1 LLRVGITGGIGSGKS
16 TVCRLFAH
24 LGVPVYAADQAAKRL
39 MREDSALIKRV
50 QDAFGPE
57 SYLNGEPNRPFLAQ
71 SVFGNPE
78 KLELLNSLVHPAVFQ
93 DFETWC
99 ALQKDAP
106 YVIKEAAIMFES
118 GSYKQVHTVVVVAA
132 PLDLRLQ
139 RVKERDGLSDEDIL
153 KRMASQMPQEALIDR
168 ADAVIHNDGS
178 HSLIKQ
184 VMQLHQRFLKSAEQ
198 TGEMP

>member
-1 LLRVGITGGIGSGKS
+1 
-16 TVCRLFAH
+16 
-24 LGVPVYAADQAAKRL
+24 
-39 MREDSALIKRV
+39 MREDPALIKRV

-71 SVFGNPE
+71 IVFGHPE

-99 ALQKDAP
+99 AMQQHAP

-118 GSYKQVHTVVVVAA
+118 GSYKQVHTVVAVAA

-139 RVKERDGLSDEDIL
+139 RVKARDGLADEDIL
-153 KRMASQMPQEALIDR
+153 KRIAAQMPQETLISR

-184 VMQLHQRFLKSAEQ
+184 VIQLHQRFLKTAEE
-198 TGEMP
+198 TREIL

>member
-1 LLRVGITGGIGSGKS
+1 MLRVGITGGIGSGKS
-16 TVCRLFAH
+16 TVCRLFAY

-39 MREDSALIKRV
+39 MREDAALIQGV
-50 QDAFGPE
+50 QEAFGPE
-57 SYLNGEPNRPFLAQ
+57 SYLNGEPNRQFLAH
-71 SVFGNPE
+71 SVFGNSE
-78 KLELLNSLVHPAVFQ
+78 KLELLNNLVHPAVFQ

-99 ALQKDAP
+99 THQKDAT

-132 PLDLRLQ
+132 PLALRMQ
-139 RVKERDGLSDEDIL
+139 RVKERDKLSDDDIL
-153 KRMASQMPQEALIDR
+153 KRMAAQMPQDDLIRR

-184 VMQLHQRFLKSAEQ
+184 VMKMHQQFLKLAKEKP
-198 TGEMP
+198 EFP